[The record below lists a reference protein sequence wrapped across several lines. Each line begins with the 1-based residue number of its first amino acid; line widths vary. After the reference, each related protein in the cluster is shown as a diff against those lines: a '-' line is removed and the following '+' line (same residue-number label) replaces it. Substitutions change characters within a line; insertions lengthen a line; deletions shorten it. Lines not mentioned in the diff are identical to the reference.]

1 MEEDVPGGI
10 TEVPLQD
17 VTSMRAH
24 SDHIHQ
30 GRVPCKSSDP
40 TVKWSDTFVDHPPG
54 DLGKEVTAREL
65 RKTRSRSHSECP
77 NAMLAVSAVDCSC
90 SKSVYTSSSFWVPRV
105 ANALPVKL

>member
-17 VTSMRAH
+17 VTSVRAH

-40 TVKWSDTFVDHPPG
+40 TVKGSDTFVHHPPG
-54 DLGKEVTAREL
+54 DLGKEVTTCEL
-65 RKTRSRSHSECP
+65 RKTRSRRHSESL
-77 NAMLAVSAVDCSC
+77 NALLAVSAVDCSC
-90 SKSVYTSSSFWVPRV
+90 SKVCAPVHPFGYLEW